1 MNLASY
7 TNIIECLP
15 DRFRFRNMQV
25 NLLQY
30 IEDHEDYMINRSHPP
45 SDSGDNSGNQEFPSG
60 SSFPDSDQFFLGEEN
75 FDPQSHAAQ
84 EFLESDSQFM
94 TSSHLGMF
102 KRKLI

>member
-1 MNLASY
+1 M
-7 TNIIECLP
+7 
-15 DRFRFRNMQV
+15 

>member
-1 MNLASY
+1 MNLACY
-7 TNIIECLP
+7 TNITECLP

-30 IEDHEDYMINRSHPP
+30 IEDHEDYLINRPHPP
-45 SDSGDNSGNQEFPSG
+45 SDSDDNSGNQEFPSG
-60 SSFPDSDQFFLGEEN
+60 SFADSDQFFLGEEN

-84 EFLESDSQFM
+84 ESVESDSQFL